1 MSVFMCRV
9 QMEYG
14 IRNLL
19 KYMLNVYLTSFFLK
33 TIQCITFIT
42 LLDLLGGH
50 ENVILGILGV

>member
-1 MSVFMCRV
+1 
-9 QMEYG
+9 MEYG